1 MSEVT
6 DKLWKKFYE
15 KEFGVKSTSLVVE
28 RMKQKKV
35 SFKWSKLYEVIL
47 FLLSTSLGCYLL
59 YGLAFSGYR
68 WGNHEWSFNYEIVKE
83 LKSKCVALL
92 PGKIERQG

>member
-15 KEFGVKSTSLVVE
+15 KEFGVKSTNLVVE
-28 RMKQKKV
+28 RMKLKKV

-47 FLLSTSLGCYLL
+47 FLLSTLFRLLSSLCV
-59 YGLAFSGYR
+59 GLF
-68 WGNHEWSFNYEIVKE
+68 W
-83 LKSKCVALL
+83 
-92 PGKIERQG
+92 